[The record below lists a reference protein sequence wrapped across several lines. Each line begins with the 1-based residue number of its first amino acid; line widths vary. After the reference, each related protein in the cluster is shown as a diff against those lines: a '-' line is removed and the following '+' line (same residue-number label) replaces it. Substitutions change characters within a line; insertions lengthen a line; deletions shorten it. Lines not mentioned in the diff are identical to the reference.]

1 MPKPA
6 ITYPEMIEALI
17 HGLRSGRL
25 TAGRRADGELV
36 FAPAGR
42 EPANWQPID
51 AAQAI
56 AELRMGTVA
65 HTPICLN

>member
-17 HGLRSGRL
+17 HGLEIGRL
-25 TAGRRADGELV
+25 TAGRRTNGELT
-36 FAPAGR
+36 FAPVGR
-42 EPANWQPID
+42 EPANWQPVD

-65 HTPICLN
+65 QHPICLN